1 MDLLLINAN
10 IYTLSNS
17 SKKPKIKD
25 EMNEL
30 SISENSAIAIDS
42 GVIKD
47 IGKTEVLLE
56 KYKGVTR
63 DIVDVGG
70 RALLPGFVDPH
81 THSVFLGTRE
91 QEFRIR
97 LEGKTYIEI
106 LQAGGGI
113 LSTVENIRKA
123 SVEEIATDLAKRVK
137 TFFQY
142 GTTTF
147 EAKSGYGLDFENEIK
162 MLKAIK
168 MVNDVGDAQ
177 IIPTFLGAHALP
189 KEYKGN
195 SKKYVELLINDMLP
209 YIAENKLADFIDVF
223 CEEGVFSPAET
234 EKILLSGIELG
245 LKAKIHSDEIKAIG
259 CSELA
264 EKLRLVSCDHLL
276 KINGSGLRALKMGE
290 SIATLLPGTA
300 FSLRERYAPAREI
313 IDYGI
318 PVAIATDCNPG
329 SSYTES
335 MPMIITLAVINMGMS
350 VNEAISAATVNAAFA
365 VQKQEQIGS
374 IEISKQADFVI
385 LKENSHIFI
394 PYHYGV
400 NPVWC
405 TYKRGKRVYD
415 SEVGMC

>member
-1 MDLLLINAN
+1 MDLLFINAN

-17 SKKPKIKD
+17 SKKPKIQD
-25 EMNEL
+25 EINEL
-30 SISENSAIAIDS
+30 SILESSAIAVDS
-42 GVIKD
+42 GAIKD
-47 IGKTEVLLE
+47 IGKTEVLLK
-56 KYKGVTR
+56 KYKSVAKE
-63 DIVDVGG
+63 IVDVKG

-91 QEFRIR
+91 NEFKLR

-106 LQAGGGI
+106 LQAGKGI
-113 LSTVENIRKA
+113 LSTVEKIRKA
-123 SVEEIATDLAKRVK
+123 SVEEIATDLSKRAR

-162 MLKAIK
+162 MLRAIK
-168 MVNDVGDAQ
+168 MVNDEGDAQ

-189 KEYKGN
+189 KEYQGN
-195 SKKYVELLINDMLP
+195 PQKYVDLLINEMLP
-209 YIAENKLADFIDVF
+209 YIAQNKLADFVDVF
-223 CEEGVFSPAET
+223 CEEDVFSPAET
-234 EKILLSGIELG
+234 ERILLAGIELG
-245 LKAKIHSDEIKAIG
+245 LKAKIHSDEVKAIG

-264 EKLRLVSCDHLL
+264 GKLRLISCDHLL
-276 KINGSGLRALKMGE
+276 KVTDSGLRALKKGK

-300 FSLRERYAPAREI
+300 FSLREKYAPAREI
-313 IDYGI
+313 INFGI

-335 MPMIITLAVINMGMS
+335 MPMIITFAVINMGMS
-350 VNEAISAATVNAAFA
+350 VNEAISAATINAAHA
-365 VQKQEQIGS
+365 VQKQDQIGS
-374 IEISKQADFVI
+374 IEISKQADFII

-405 TYKRGKRVYD
+405 TYKKGKRVYD
-415 SEVGMC
+415 SEAGMC

>member
-1 MDLLLINAN
+1 MDLLLVNAN

-30 SISENSAIAIDS
+30 SISENSAIAVHS

-168 MVNDVGDAQ
+168 MVNDEGNAQ

-189 KEYKGN
+189 KEYKEN
-195 SKKYVELLINDMLP
+195 SKKYVDLLINEMLP

-276 KINGSGLRALKMGE
+276 KINENGLRALKMGE

-350 VNEAISAATVNAAFA
+350 VNEAISAATINAAFA
-365 VQKQEQIGS
+365 LQKQDQIGS

-400 NPVWC
+400 NPVWL

>member
-1 MDLLLINAN
+1 MDLLVINAN
-10 IYTLSNS
+10 LYTLSNN
-17 SKKPKIKD
+17 SKLPKTRD

-30 SISENSAIAIDS
+30 SILEDGCIAVDA
-42 GVIKD
+42 GLVKD
-47 IGKTEVLLE
+47 IGKTEILLD
-56 KYKGVTR
+56 KYKGVAI

-81 THSVFLGTRE
+81 THSVFVGTRE
-91 QEFRIR
+91 NEFKIR
-97 LEGKTYIEI
+97 LEGKSYIEI

-113 LSTVENIRKA
+113 LSTVDRIRNA
-123 SVEEIATDLAKRVK
+123 SVEEIAIDLSKRTK

-168 MVNDVGDAQ
+168 MINDEGKAQ
-177 IIPTFLGAHALP
+177 IVPTFMGAHALP
-189 KEYKGN
+189 NEYKDN
-195 SKKYVELLINDMLP
+195 REKYIELITNEMIP
-209 YIAENKLADFIDVF
+209 YIAQNKLADFIDVF

-234 EKILLSGIELG
+234 EKILLAGIELG
-245 LKAKIHSDEIKAIG
+245 LKARMHSDEIKAIG

-264 EKLRLVSCDHLL
+264 AKLRLISCDHLL
-276 KINGSGLRALKMGE
+276 RINDSGLCALKKGK

-300 FSLRERYAPAREI
+300 FSLRESYAPAREI

-335 MPMIITLAVINMGMS
+335 MPMIITLAVINMGMT
-350 VNEAISAATVNAAFA
+350 VNEAISAATINAAHA
-365 VQKQEQIGS
+365 VQKHDQIGS
-374 IEISKQADFVI
+374 LELSKQADFVI

-394 PYHYGV
+394 PYHYGL
-400 NPVWC
+400 NPVWR
-405 TYKRGKRVYD
+405 TYKKGKKVYD
-415 SEVGMC
+415 SEAMC